1 MRVDHDWFQHWLVLH
16 NLTNVASCNFL
27 QSVSYRSGMKEDR
40 VSWCTLHM
48 LPHGHILASPRDSG
62 LDKCYI
68 EASCYLQRHQKI
80 AGHWLRRAAIWLRR
94 LRFEVAFMRS
104 QSSFLPW
111 RCLRSLIREGRGN
124 VVVAGRSFL
133 DAQPVPCRT
142 MEEATTSPK
151 NSSFCSSRG
160 ACSSSSSCRVASAL
174 FLL

>member
-1 MRVDHDWFQHWLVLH
+1 
-16 NLTNVASCNFL
+16 
-27 QSVSYRSGMKEDR
+27 
-40 VSWCTLHM
+40 M
-48 LPHGHILASPRDSG
+48 LPHGHNLASPRDSG

-111 RCLRSLIREGRGN
+111 RCLRSLIREGRAN

-142 MEEATTSPK
+142 MEEATTSQK
-151 NSSFCSSRG
+151 DSSFCSSRG
-160 ACSSSSSCRVASAL
+160 ACSSSSSCRVASVVFTATDAL
-174 FLL
+174 TLWSNPSHSLNNSSVVLPKRTTATLMCEHPALYMHHNLQ